1 VVRLAALAE
10 AVGAVAAAPVVA
22 AVRAA
27 VAAAAREAGVAEAVV
42 AVAEVAVQAEVVDL
56 AEAVDRAVV
65 VEVVEAVAAAGAPA
79 AERLLLLNPLARA
92 PELLVSLINSICSA
106 GPGFLLAGVSHR
118 SLIFSIHP

>member
-1 VVRLAALAE
+1 M
-10 AVGAVAAAPVVA
+10 AAAQVVA

-27 VAAAAREAGVAEAVV
+27 VAEAAREAGVAEAVV
-42 AVAEVAVQAEVVDL
+42 AVAVQAEVVDL
-56 AEAVDRAVV
+56 AEAVDRAV
-65 VEVVEAVAAAGAPA
+65 VVEAVAAAGAPA

>member
-1 VVRLAALAE
+1 
-10 AVGAVAAAPVVA
+10 VAAAQVVA

-27 VAAAAREAGVAEAVV
+27 VAEAAREAGVAEAVV
-42 AVAEVAVQAEVVDL
+42 AVAVQAEVVDL

-65 VEVVEAVAAAGAPA
+65 VEAVAAAGALA
-79 AERLLLLNPLARA
+79 AERLLLLNPQARA

-106 GPGFLLAGVSHR
+106 GPRLLLVGISHR

>member
-27 VAAAAREAGVAEAVV
+27 VAAAAREAGV
-42 AVAEVAVQAEVVDL
+42 